1 MMRLNIAVFGATI
14 LAGGALLSIP
24 NGARADDGPWLVRL
38 RGIYI
43 APTNDS
49 DAVSIPG
56 ALLVPKNGVHES
68 DKWAPE
74 IDFEYFFASHWSSEL
89 VLTYPQRHDV
99 TVKSANIYPV
109 GTAATVP
116 SVVIGSFK
124 ELPPTLTLKY
134 NFLPGG
140 EFRPYV
146 GAGINVTSITDVYL
160 TVPTV
165 GAVKLDSTTVGFAA
179 QAGLDYRLT
188 GNWFVNADLKYV
200 QIEPDLKYDGRKI
213 ATVKVDPVLA
223 GVGIAYRF

>member
-1 MMRLNIAVFGATI
+1 MTKLSIAVFGAAT
-14 LAGGALLSIP
+14 LLSSALLSIP
-24 NGARADDGPWLVRL
+24 ETARADDGPWVVRL

-43 APTNDS
+43 GPTNDS
-49 DAVSIPG
+49 DAISVPG
-56 ALLVPKNGVHES
+56 ALSVPKNSVHES

-74 IDFEYFFASHWSSEL
+74 MDFEYFFASHWSTEL

-99 TVKSANIYPV
+99 TVKSATIYPA
-109 GTAATVP
+109 GTPATVP

-134 NFLPGG
+134 NFLPDGV
-140 EFRPYV
+140 FRPYV
-146 GAGINVTSITDVYL
+146 GAGINVTSITDVHL
-160 TVPTV
+160 NVPTV

-179 QAGLDYRLT
+179 QAGVDYRVA

-200 QIEPDLKYDGRKI
+200 QIEPDLKYAGHKI